1 MRRIRLCTL
10 KRRVRLSRGLPRSAP
25 ATLHLQDPGF
35 YICLSVRESFST
47 RRELRNTQGL
57 PIHDSVNSLRGSLFA
72 GLLASDLSTI
82 DPTRRIA
89 NGLRCNLTPPTRHWH
104 LRLCARAFLA
114 SPWATGRCP
123 CAWEAPQ
130 LEARLRSLGPPLRP
144 TQARMTPK
152 TRRKF
157 AQEHGHTSSYPG
169 RRKTTRDTAESQ
181 IRTE

>member
-1 MRRIRLCTL
+1 MRRFRLCTL

-89 NGLRCNLTPPTRHWH
+89 NGLRCNLTPPERHWH
-104 LRLCARAFLA
+104 PRLCARAFLA
-114 SPWATGRCP
+114 SPWANGSMSVCLGSSAAGGPASESGTSFTAHASAHDPKVSLFSFVSARWAQGEFDFFRGRGC
-123 CAWEAPQ
+123 
-130 LEARLRSLGPPLRP
+130 
-144 TQARMTPK
+144 
-152 TRRKF
+152 
-157 AQEHGHTSSYPG
+157 
-169 RRKTTRDTAESQ
+169 
-181 IRTE
+181 